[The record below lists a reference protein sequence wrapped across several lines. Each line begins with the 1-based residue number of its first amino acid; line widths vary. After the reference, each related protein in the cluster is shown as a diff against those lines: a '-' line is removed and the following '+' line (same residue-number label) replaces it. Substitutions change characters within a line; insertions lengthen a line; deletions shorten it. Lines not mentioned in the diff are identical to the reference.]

1 VRLRTSLFLLV
12 LATAIP
18 LTLCALVISVVLLRH
33 DYDNFVQ
40 VAQDRNR
47 AFMTAVDTE
56 IQKSMAT
63 LRAVAASR
71 RLDLDD
77 LEGFRNT
84 ATAALASQ
92 PDWLDLQLFGPDGR
106 QVVDAFAQWG
116 TPLLGEALDPSSLQQ
131 VLQTKRPAVG
141 SVVAGDSHNSRFG
154 IAVRVPVMRDGRVA
168 YVLTAI
174 VKPES
179 FLSLIQQQRLPSGWV
194 TGLVDAQGHFIARVP
209 ERAAGSRASD
219 AYLERVRAAPEGW
232 YRGRTVEGVDTY
244 TAFTVSALSG
254 WSVGFAIPAN
264 EVAGAYLRGASVA
277 GGTLLAMLALA
288 LGIAFLLS
296 RRIAGP
302 MAALSSAAAS
312 LGQREAPIETRSAIR
327 EVAELERALNEA
339 SDAILARDRELRRQ
353 ASELQAA
360 DANKSQFLALLS
372 HELRNPLAPLSN
384 GLSVLKMRGD
394 AQTAA
399 RTHAMMERQ
408 IGQLRRLIDDLLD
421 VSRIDRGKLE
431 LRRERVAVDAVVRNA
446 IETAKPAIEARHHEL
461 AVRYAPEALYVEGD
475 AVRLGQVIANLL
487 NNAAKFTPQG
497 GRIEIGTRAEGG
509 RAAISVTDSGVGFTP
524 EDRARIFEMF
534 VQLDATRTQAAGGL
548 GLGLT
553 LVRSLVEMHG
563 GTIDAESPG
572 PGSGATFTVR
582 LPLADAPATVHEV
595 AAALPARQA
604 RNRVLVVDDNVDAA
618 DSLAD
623 LLGMEGFEVRACYAG
638 DAALSL
644 ARQFRPEVA
653 FLDLNMPGMSGLDL
667 AKALRAEPWGGP
679 ARLVALTGMGQKTD
693 LEATRAA
700 GFTAHLTRP
709 APTAEIIRLASA
721 EEGTVIP
728 FDTGRRA

>member
-18 LTLCALVISVVLLRH
+18 LALCALVITAVLLQH

-40 VAQDRNR
+40 VAKDRNR

-56 IQKSMAT
+56 VNNSLST
-63 LRAVAASR
+63 LQAVAASR
-71 RLDLDD
+71 TLAADDLD
-77 LEGFRNT
+77 GFHR
-84 ATAALASQ
+84 TAAATLATQ
-92 PDWLDLQLFGPDGR
+92 TNWLNLLVFTPDGR
-106 QVVDAFAQWG
+106 QVVNAFAPRG
-116 TPLLGEALDPSSLQQ
+116 AALPAQPFEPSTLQR
-131 VLQTKRPAVG
+131 VVQTKRPSIG
-141 SVVAGDSHNSRFG
+141 GVVAGGPFQKRFG
-154 IAVRVPVMRDGRVA
+154 IAMRVPVLREGKVA
-168 YVLTAI
+168 YVLTAV

-179 FLSLIQQQRLPSGWV
+179 FLPLIEQQRLPSGWV
-194 TGLVDAQGHFIARVP
+194 SGLVDREGRFIARVP
-209 ERAAGSRASD
+209 DKPTGSMATG
-219 AYLERVRAAPEGW
+219 AYLERVRGETEGW
-232 YRGRTVEGVDTY
+232 YRGATVEGLDTY
-244 TAFTVSALSG
+244 TAFTVSPLSG
-254 WSVGFAIPAN
+254 WSVGFAIPADQ
-264 EVAGAYLRGASVA
+264 VSGTYLRAGWVA
-277 GGTLLAMLALA
+277 GGSLAAMLVLA
-288 LGIAFLLS
+288 LGIALLLS

-312 LGQREAPIETRSAIR
+312 LGQREAPIATRSAIR

-339 SDAILARDRELRRQ
+339 SGAILARDRELRRQ

-446 IETAKPAIEARHHEL
+446 IETAKPAIEARHHQL
-461 AVRYAPEALYVEGD
+461 AVRYAPHALYVEGD

-509 RAAISVTDSGVGFTP
+509 RAAISVTDSGVGFSE

-534 VQLDATRTQAAGGL
+534 VQLDASRTQSAGGL

-572 PGSGATFTVR
+572 PGGGATFTVR
-582 LPLADAPATVHEV
+582 LPLAEVPSAVHEV
-595 AAALPARQA
+595 AAALPARKA

-623 LLGMEGFEVRACYAG
+623 LLGMEGFDVRACYAG
-638 DAALSL
+638 DTALSL

-700 GFTAHLTRP
+700 GFAAHLTKP
-709 APTAEIIRLASA
+709 APVAEILRLASA
-721 EEGTVIP
+721 EEGAVIP